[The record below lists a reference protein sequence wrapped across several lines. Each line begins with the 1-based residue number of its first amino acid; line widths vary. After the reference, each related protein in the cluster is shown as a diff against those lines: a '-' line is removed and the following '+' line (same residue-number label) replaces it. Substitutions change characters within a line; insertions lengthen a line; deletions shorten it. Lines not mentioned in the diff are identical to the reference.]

1 MSEVRRT
8 TKRRKTVT
16 TLPELKG
23 IFTSLRKGTLDILR
37 SSSSTKERITK
48 FKKLWFTLMHSPV
61 EPVAA
66 EAYLRVMET
75 GSSRKNTRK
84 AQKGGAAAGVSGAPL
99 DFQTR
104 PGIDGVYGSFP
115 QYQTGGLSF
124 YDTINKQGMFQEC
137 GKVDITPVVPESI
150 GTNKVQGGGGVLD
163 VLSDAV
169 SLATT
174 RPFVAQAV
182 PSIGQTAVA
191 SLHGMPLPP
200 SPQVYK

>member
-1 MSEVRRT
+1 MSDAKRV
-8 TKRRKTVT
+8 TKRKKTVT

-23 IFTSLRKGTLDILR
+23 IFTSLRKGTLEILR
-37 SSSSTKERITK
+37 SSSTTKERITK

-75 GSSRKNTRK
+75 GSSRKNTTRK
-84 AQKGGAAAGVSGAPL
+84 AQKGGAGAPL

-137 GKVDITPVVPESI
+137 GKVNITPTIPVSI
-150 GTNKVQGGGGVLD
+150 SSNRVQGGGGILD
-163 VLSDAV
+163 TLSDAMT
-169 SLATT
+169 LATT

-182 PSIGQTAVA
+182 PGIGQTAVA
-191 SLHGMPLPP
+191 TLHGMPPPP
-200 SPQVYK
+200 SPEVHK